1 MNLLLDTHI
10 LLWALADD
18 SRLPA
23 VVRAAVADGRNRV
36 LVSAASSWEIA
47 IKKALGKLRSPDDLV
62 EQVEHAR
69 FEPLDI
75 TIEHTLGVAELP
87 LHHADPFDR
96 LLVAQ
101 ARADRLTLVTMDSK
115 LQPYEVDLLPRR

>member
-101 ARADRLTLVTMDSK
+101 ARADRLTLVTMDPK

>member
-47 IKKALGKLRSPDDLV
+47 IKKALGKLRSPDDLI

-101 ARADRLTLVTMDSK
+101 ARADRLTLVTMDPK